1 MKKIIL
7 LFIASLFF
15 ATNLLKA
22 QIDDNWVEA
31 GNVAY
36 NSTLK
41 SIVFTTIDKGFAVG
55 NGGSLMKTT
64 NGGLTWTAYSTG
76 YSFHF
81 EEIFFVNESIGFLVG
96 NKNYE
101 LNGRLLKTTD
111 GGNTWQLVL
120 SNDAYIQFLSVYFVN
135 QNMGFVGA
143 GSTIYKTTDGGATW
157 TTNTSINSNITS
169 FYFKNTNEGFLSAVL
184 NGTPAGGYKTTDGG
198 ATWTEFEPNPCEKL
212 FFVNQ
217 NVGYLLMA
225 SGTLVKK
232 TTDGGLTWNPTTAC
246 GLGAVKKVVFKDEL
260 NGLVLGNTNG
270 HIARTTDGGN
280 SWTIVQNQTDFI
292 LNNISVS
299 PDGKY
304 FSCGQSGRIKRSS
317 DNGSTWLQVQSGLLH
332 HRLNQMCFL
341 NDSTILAVG
350 DAGLLVKSTDRGSS
364 WTSIDAG
371 TTQNLLSICKTPDN
385 TFYIVGTNNTLLKST
400 NSGMNWTTSNTGFTS
415 NTDKFGEV
423 FFINNT
429 TGFAGVDKLYKTTN
443 SGSSWQQVLQPTFTP
458 IYRMSNP
465 GSDSLFVRTYG
476 KIYRST
482 DAGNNWTEVANTLN
496 QWHSGIDFI
505 NSDIGASCKNYDVI
519 VTNDGGNTWQEKYIS
534 GSPGRISDIKMKTPT
549 EMTAVGWD
557 GTIVNTENGGTSWDL
572 VSSNT
577 NYHLYVLKYGPD
589 GTGYILGDEGLVLR
603 RANVQTYTL
612 QFQITNTTGNPL
624 PDASVTLNGV
634 TYPAGLYVIEGLLPG
649 VYNWSISCAGYCTQS
664 GLTNVTEDTQEA
676 IVMGNCYEALITVQ
690 NIYDGFVSGA
700 EVTVEGQTQ
709 YTSGVGVVVFSV
721 NEGANDL
728 TIEKVGYETYD
739 VVVTITSDSSLV
751 IVLAADIDPPVAMP
765 ATGITHE
772 LFTANWTVPA
782 GADSLLLFVSDDDFV
797 THIPGYNGKVLVG
810 SNIVINGLDADKIY
824 AYRLKAK
831 NEFGLSSYSNTI
843 ECTTHPVSNKELTGL
858 NQNLIYPNP
867 ATDRIFIN
875 AKNLIGIRKIL
886 IYNMEGKSVCEME
899 LNGKDN
905 ELIEMDAAF
914 LNPGPYIVQLLT
926 KEKVIQT
933 MLIVK

>member
-1 MKKIIL
+1 
-7 LFIASLFF
+7 
-15 ATNLLKA
+15 
-22 QIDDNWVEA
+22 
-31 GNVAY
+31 
-36 NSTLK
+36 
-41 SIVFTTIDKGFAVG
+41 
-55 NGGSLMKTT
+55 
-64 NGGLTWTAYSTG
+64 
-76 YSFHF
+76 
-81 EEIFFVNESIGFLVG
+81 
-96 NKNYE
+96 
-101 LNGRLLKTTD
+101 
-111 GGNTWQLVL
+111 
-120 SNDAYIQFLSVYFVN
+120 
-135 QNMGFVGA
+135 
-143 GSTIYKTTDGGATW
+143 
-157 TTNTSINSNITS
+157 
-169 FYFKNTNEGFLSAVL
+169 
-184 NGTPAGGYKTTDGG
+184 
-198 ATWTEFEPNPCEKL
+198 
-212 FFVNQ
+212 
-217 NVGYLLMA
+217 
-225 SGTLVKK
+225 
-232 TTDGGLTWNPTTAC
+232 
-246 GLGAVKKVVFKDEL
+246 
-260 NGLVLGNTNG
+260 
-270 HIARTTDGGN
+270 
-280 SWTIVQNQTDFI
+280 
-292 LNNISVS
+292 
-299 PDGKY
+299 
-304 FSCGQSGRIKRSS
+304 
-317 DNGSTWLQVQSGLLH
+317 
-332 HRLNQMCFL
+332 
-341 NDSTILAVG
+341 
-350 DAGLLVKSTDRGSS
+350 
-364 WTSIDAG
+364 
-371 TTQNLLSICKTPDN
+371 
-385 TFYIVGTNNTLLKST
+385 VGTNNTLLKST
-400 NSGMNWTTSNTGFTS
+400 NNGISWTTSNTGFTS

-482 DAGNNWTEVANTLN
+482 DAGNNWTEVANSLN

-534 GSPGRISDIKMKTPT
+534 GNPGRISDIKMKTPT

-612 QFQITNTTGNPL
+612 QFQITNTSGNPL

-690 NIYDGFVSGA
+690 NIYNEFVSGA

-728 TIEKVGYETYD
+728 TIEKSGYKTYD

-751 IVLAADIDPPVAMP
+751 IVLAADIDPPGALP

-782 GADSLLLFVSDDDFV
+782 GSDSLLLFVSNDDFV

-810 SNIVINGLDADKIY
+810 SSIVINGLEADKFY
-824 AYRLKAK
+824 SYRLKAK
-831 NEFGLSSYSNTI
+831 NEFGLSNYSNTI

-867 ATDRIFIN
+867 ATDRIFIKTAGN
-875 AKNLIGIRKIL
+875 SSLKKIVVFDL
-886 IYNMEGKSVCEME
+886 EGKCVVEEDCKLQEKDLIFLDISFLKTGTYMIRLITENRTLQSVFIKM
-899 LNGKDN
+899 
-905 ELIEMDAAF
+905 
-914 LNPGPYIVQLLT
+914 
-926 KEKVIQT
+926 
-933 MLIVK
+933 